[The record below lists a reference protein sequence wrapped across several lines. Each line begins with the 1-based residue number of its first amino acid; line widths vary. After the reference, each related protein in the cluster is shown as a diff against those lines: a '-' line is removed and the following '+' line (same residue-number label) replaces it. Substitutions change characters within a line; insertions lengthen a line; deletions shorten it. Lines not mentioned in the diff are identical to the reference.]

1 MKFLQK
7 KNICWC
13 NFLLF
18 FNQFLKPIYQ
28 FSMHSTYKRA
38 TLQLPYATAAATI
51 VINLK
56 RRVTNKNL
64 LLWVN
69 LPNVPVM
76 EHFLQG
82 NKTTFL
88 VIKSVYKITV
98 ILLDFTQ
105 RGPIYI
111 AWNWD
116 CPLRLPTFVSDTCG
130 VEWLVVELLVQL

>member
-1 MKFLQK
+1 
-7 KNICWC
+7 
-13 NFLLF
+13 
-18 FNQFLKPIYQ
+18 
-28 FSMHSTYKRA
+28 MHSTYKRA

-88 VIKSVYKITV
+88 VIKSV
-98 ILLDFTQ
+98 
-105 RGPIYI
+105 
-111 AWNWD
+111 
-116 CPLRLPTFVSDTCG
+116 
-130 VEWLVVELLVQL
+130 